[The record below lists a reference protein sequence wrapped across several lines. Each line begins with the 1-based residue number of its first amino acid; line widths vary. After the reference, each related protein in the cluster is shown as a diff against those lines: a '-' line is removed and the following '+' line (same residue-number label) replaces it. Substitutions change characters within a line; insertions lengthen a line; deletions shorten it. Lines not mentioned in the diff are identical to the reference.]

1 MADVQN
7 LKTFE
12 KVLKENYLPVWNNML
27 NIEPTPFL
35 AKIKKKTLKSNK
47 IVAAADIGLAG
58 GFGFGEEGMNTPQAG
73 RVRFERFETTAKD
86 MYVDIGISAK
96 AVRLTGSAG
105 AMADALDTEIKGA
118 YAAAKWNVGRSY
130 FGNGSGV
137 LCKVRDATTY
147 SNGVI
152 TAYVN
157 DVKMLKEGL
166 TVDLYVKGGTTPDS
180 NGTALRIK
188 SIEHTTTTFTPA
200 VTGDSATAEA
210 EKVYKITLDGA
221 SANTSITK
229 ATISSGAESGG
240 GFITV
245 QNSYNR
251 EITGLGAIFDNN
263 IAKIYGVDKAS
274 NPYLYPTVIGC
285 DTGGVTNQD
294 ITRGLR
300 FAQREKNSDVDM
312 LLCGDDAFDA
322 YVAYLETNKLR
333 VEGRELEGGF
343 KSIKFIFGN
352 KEVDVVNEQFVP
364 DGEMWGI
371 DTSAL
376 ELHTQEWNFCELQ
389 GGGIFNLKENRSEY
403 RALLANYGELI
414 CKNPGGCVRFY
425 NCAG

>member
-7 LKTFE
+7 LA
-12 KVLKENYLPVWNNML
+12 KVERILKECYQPAWNNML
-27 NIEPTPFL
+27 NIEPTALL
-35 AKIKKKTLKSNK
+35 AKLKKKNLKGQK
-47 IVAAADIGLAG
+47 IVAAAEVGLAG
-58 GFGFGEEGMNTPQAG
+58 GFGFGKEGRETPQAG
-73 RVRFERFETTAKD
+73 RVRYERFDIEAVD
-86 MYVDIGISAK
+86 MYVDIGISVK
-96 AVRLTGSAG
+96 AVRLGGKDG
-105 AMADALDTEIKGA
+105 AMADILDSEIKGA

-130 FGNGSGV
+130 FGNGTGV

-147 SNGVI
+147 SDGVI

-157 DVKMLKEGL
+157 NVKMLKEGL
-166 TVDLYVKGGTTPDS
+166 TVDLYVKGGTAPDT
-180 NGTALRIK
+180 NGKGLRVK
-188 SIEHTTTTFTPA
+188 SITRTSQTFTP
-200 VTGDSATAEA
+200 TGEGAAA

-229 ATISSGAESGG
+229 AAIASGVETGG

-245 QNSYNR
+245 QNSYNN

-285 DTGGVTNQD
+285 ESGGVTNQD

-300 FAQREKNSDVDM
+300 FAQREKNSNVDM

-364 DGEMWGI
+364 DDEMWGV
-371 DTSAL
+371 DSSAL
-376 ELHTQEWNFCELQ
+376 ELHSQEWSFCDLQ
-389 GGGIFNLKENRSEY
+389 GGGIFNLKENTSEY
-403 RALLANYGELI
+403 RALLANYGNLI